1 MLWQQPDWT
10 ILMRVLL
17 AAVYVGAMVAANLLV
32 WLSPWFSLID
42 SVLLIG
48 LDLTLR
54 DVMDERLSR
63 AQLAAVIVG
72 AVRSYGLPIR
82 LRTISRLHRQRLSS
96 LRRWPIGLPIRSCA
110 RVRGWSGA
118 MAAMW
123 SVLRSIASFSRCS
136 RSERSRPRPYFCS
149 SPRRLAG
156 ARSGQFCCARSSAQ
170 GISALRT
177 RPS

>member
-54 DVMDERLSR
+54 DVLDERLSR
-63 AQLAAVIVG
+63 AQLAAIIVG
-72 AVRSYGLPIR
+72 G
-82 LRTISRLHRQRLSS
+82 
-96 LRRWPIGLPIRSCA
+96 
-110 RVRGWSGA
+110 GA
-118 MAAMW
+118 IIWLANPAPNY
-123 SVLRSIASFSRCS
+123 IAIATAPAFLLAS
-136 RSERSRPRPYFCS
+136 
-149 SPRRLAG
+149 LAG
-156 ARSGQFCCARSSAQ
+156 WLAY
-170 GISALRT
+170 
-177 RPS
+177 

>member
-54 DVMDERLSR
+54 DVLDERLTR
-63 AQLAAVIVG
+63 AQLAAVILGGG
-72 AVRSYGLPIR
+72 AITWLANPAANHIAIASATAFILAA
-82 LRTISRLHRQRLSS
+82 LADWLA
-96 LRRWPIGLPIRSCA
+96 IRSCA

-123 SVLRSIASFSRCS
+123 
-136 RSERSRPRPYFCS
+136 
-149 SPRRLAG
+149 
-156 ARSGQFCCARSSAQ
+156 
-170 GISALRT
+170 
-177 RPS
+177 